1 MIREGVE
8 GKVIVSHSTHN
19 RYKPIIQEKVVE
31 LVDKILV
38 YKFPYLSSQELEAMF
53 GLDELKQTRYF
64 QDVKEEGKI
73 EGKLEEKLEII
84 PLLLCLGLSVGA
96 IASELNLDVELVRN
110 VAQKQSIISP
120 STEITDI
127 DQQED

>member
-1 MIREGVE
+1 
-8 GKVIVSHSTHN
+8 
-19 RYKPIIQEKVVE
+19 
-31 LVDKILV
+31 
-38 YKFPYLSSQELEAMF
+38 MF

-64 QDVKEEGKI
+64 QDVKEEGKV

-84 PLLLCLGLSVGA
+84 PLLLRLGLSVEA

-120 STEITDI
+120 SPEITDI

>member
-1 MIREGVE
+1 
-8 GKVIVSHSTHN
+8 
-19 RYKPIIQEKVVE
+19 
-31 LVDKILV
+31 V

-84 PLLLCLGLSVGA
+84 PLLLRLGLSVEA